1 MGETADC
8 LFSLELVVDK
18 LYLPHVVCRFPALA
32 FRLLDFPTILIS
44 HVEPELAE
52 RIKTKISTDA
62 DYCVP
67 PQFSE
72 LKDKHGNFMVKKGK
86 SCLFKISLEALS
98 AHLTSTP
105 LYVMVVDAY
114 TDVPKLLG
122 NSTVPLDVIIA
133 NISKDVASV
142 GNSIPSVHGDKGLF
156 KIYNLM
162 GKEIGY
168 VILGYRMLS
177 IGPALIPHL
186 TDQVISHN
194 DSQPQQ
200 LPKLDSRPPETS
212 EIHQQLPSRQAAWT
226 STDCLKLNDSVVQT
240 DHEFT
245 TEDKS
250 IHVDMPFSEKKEH
263 VPPQKAVHSIST
275 QTSRRPGTRQDQHDK
290 LTLSHNTS
298 EEEDIIITNI
308 SRPPPLFY
316 TGKKDRKILWINR
329 DIESPDISDSK
340 YEDHNDVISVTDE
353 ETSVNPPKPYVNKE
367 NLSPEK
373 IYYEYSNVAHQPRQ
387 GTTQNL
393 TENNMFPILSA
404 LLQELSFL
412 PVSQAHQGMP
422 VLPHKLL
429 QNGVPNLS
437 QFNAARKRAT
447 DGRTGPK
454 ALQESKKPASTILPD
469 HTVSGDH
476 MHSQITH
483 SPEHK
488 SGRLSHRSCTGDHQS
503 VPKNKSWLRQ
513 TPGQSV
519 KKSKLTFGI
528 TNTQRLR
535 LAKTNPQMYRALERE
550 RASNQSAQQLR
561 PPLEEFEEGNLSDMS
576 TEIRRHT
583 LDDVEETAGDNAPS
597 SVEDNNQQRNSGDG
611 DNSLRVSFNENV
623 EKITSANS
631 RRRKKTKHR
640 HYSPDSTRRERKS
653 ALSSQTRTRKATK
666 AQHPQSGLNVNIR
679 ASNSN
684 EDNNQVTDTGTD
696 DTPRKTKD
704 TEERAQPVMA
714 MMPDLPQYVPY
725 RPDST
730 DSEDKESLS
739 HRSGK
744 SIEVRLPSVEPA
756 SGEESNMSSPE
767 RPENGATKV
776 SKLHSF
782 VGFPKDFINYCDS
795 LEAGEDTGHKSDDAV
810 GNSSYVPS
818 WGMNSD
824 VERQQQSSGL
834 FSSTGDFDSRQF
846 RSTEEQ
852 ELLDL
857 LSDGSEDS
865 SNHSAQ
871 AGVSEAASG
880 KTKSSD
886 KASVSTVLRIPVLNP
901 LLSESSPVPSTR
913 RSVARA
919 ELSTAPATDLTE
931 ASPNSSKRPT
941 PRPRSKKGRELEKR
955 ESIHTESVSTY
966 MPSDADN
973 ANTSL
978 ASDPTYSEDFHNLG
992 SDDDNVSPVPHYIP
1006 STKLGYTIS

>member
-1 MGETADC
+1 MGEKVDC

-44 HVEPELAE
+44 HVEQELGE
-52 RIKTKISTDA
+52 RIKTKISMDA

-67 PQFSE
+67 PQFAE

-86 SCLFKISLEALS
+86 SCLFKISLEALR

-105 LYVMVVDAY
+105 LYVMVVDSY

-122 NSTVPLDVIIA
+122 NSTVPLDAIIE

-156 KIYNLM
+156 KIYSLM

-177 IGPALIPHL
+177 IGPALVPHL
-186 TDQVISHN
+186 TDQLISQK
-194 DSQPQQ
+194 DSKPQQ
-200 LPKLDSRPPETS
+200 LPKFDSRPAETS
-212 EIHQQLPSRQAAWT
+212 EIQQQQLPSSQTAWT
-226 STDCLKLNDSVVQT
+226 STDHLKHNDSIVQT

-250 IHVDMPFSEKKEH
+250 IHVDMPYSGNEVA
-263 VPPQKAVHSIST
+263 VPAQKAVHSIST
-275 QTSRRPGTRQDQHDK
+275 QTSRRSGMRLVQPEK
-290 LTLSHNTS
+290 LTLRDNTN
-298 EEEDIIITNI
+298 ENEDIIFTNI
-308 SRPPPLFY
+308 SCPPPLFY
-316 TGKKDRKILWINR
+316 TGNKNRKTMWINR

-340 YEDHNDVISVTDE
+340 YEDHNDIISVMDE
-353 ETSVNPPKPYVNKE
+353 EISANLPKSYVNKE
-367 NLSPEK
+367 NITPEE
-373 IYYEYSNVAHQPRQ
+373 IHYEHSNVAVHSRQ
-387 GTTQNL
+387 GKTQNV
-393 TENNMFPILSA
+393 TENNMFPFLSA
-404 LLQELSFL
+404 LLQELSCL
-412 PVSQAHQGMP
+412 PVPQGMP
-422 VLPHKLL
+422 MLPHQLR
-429 QNGVPNLS
+429 QNVVPNLS
-437 QFNAARKRAT
+437 QFNATRKRAT
-447 DGRTGPK
+447 DGRTGHK
-454 ALQESKKPASTILPD
+454 LVQDSVKPASTIRPD

-476 MHSQITH
+476 IHNQIAH
-483 SPEHK
+483 SPEQKAGH
-488 SGRLSHRSCTGDHQS
+488 LSHRSCAGDHQS
-503 VPKNKSWLRQ
+503 VPKNKSWLRK
-513 TPGQSV
+513 TPGQAV
-519 KKSKLTFGI
+519 KKSKLTFGM

-535 LAKTNPQMYRALERE
+535 LAKANPQMYRALERE
-550 RASNQSAQQLR
+550 RGGIQAAQQSR
-561 PPLEEFEEGNLSDMS
+561 PPQEEFEEGNLSDMS

-583 LDDVEETAGDNAPS
+583 LDEMAETAGDNAPS
-597 SVEDNNQQRNSGDG
+597 SVEDNNQQRQSGEA
-611 DNSLRVSFNENV
+611 NKSLRVSFNENV
-623 EKITSANS
+623 AKFSSPNS
-631 RRRKKTKHR
+631 RRRKKTTQR
-640 HYSPDSTRRERKS
+640 QYSPDSTRRERKFTPS
-653 ALSSQTRTRKATK
+653 TQTRTRKATK
-666 AQHPQSGLNVNIR
+666 TLQSELNVNIR

-696 DTPRKTKD
+696 DTPRQTKG
-704 TEERAQPVMA
+704 TEESAQPVMA

-725 RPDST
+725 EPDST
-730 DSEDKESLS
+730 DSEEQESLS

-756 SGEESNMSSPE
+756 SGEESNASSPE
-767 RPENGATKV
+767 RPENGASKM

-782 VGFPKDFINYCDS
+782 AGFPKDSNYWDS
-795 LEAGEDTGHKSDDAV
+795 LEAGKWTGDRSDDDEV

-824 VERQQQSSGL
+824 VERQHQSSGL
-834 FSSTGDFDSRQF
+834 FSSTGDLDSRQF

-857 LSDGSEDS
+857 LSDNAEDS
-865 SNHSAQ
+865 SYHSAQ

-919 ELSTAPATDLTE
+919 ELSTAPATDLAE
-931 ASPNSSKRPT
+931 ASPSSSKRPT
-941 PRPRSKKGRELEKR
+941 PRPRGKKARELEKK

-973 ANTSL
+973 VNTSL
-978 ASDPTYSEDFHNLG
+978 ASDATYSEDFHNLG
-992 SDDDNVSPVPHYIP
+992 SDDDSVSPLPRYIP